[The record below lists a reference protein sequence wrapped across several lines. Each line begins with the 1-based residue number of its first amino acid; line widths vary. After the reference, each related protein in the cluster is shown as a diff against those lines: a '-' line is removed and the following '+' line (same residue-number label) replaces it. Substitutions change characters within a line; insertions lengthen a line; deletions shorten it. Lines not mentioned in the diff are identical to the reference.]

1 MNAEERFMTE
11 PVTLERIYDVNLHAS
26 VVLEAARERM
36 LEPHPRKVAPSYT
49 GNQVATLC
57 GIKKPRLNYLVSRPN
72 STLPLGTVDST
83 QSRNRL
89 FSLAETR
96 EWVKQIS
103 DQYIPRPDG
112 SKAFIISCSNLK
124 GGSTKTTTALHLAQ
138 GLTLRGR
145 KVLLVDLDSQ
155 CSLTTLC
162 DRMPESEVRD
172 DETVLPFFNGDQ
184 PDLAYA
190 AKPTYWDGI
199 DLIPATFSVFNVEVT
214 LPIAASEDPD
224 FEFWSLL
231 QEGLEPLRNSYDV
244 IILDTPPS
252 LSYLTF
258 NAIFAA
264 NGIVMPLPPESL
276 DFASSAM
283 FWRLFS
289 DLFRIVDR
297 RLERNGQP
305 KLNKVF
311 DFVSVL
317 LSKVNTQ
324 NVATSVVRSWIA
336 AAYEEMV
343 LPVEIPISSVTSGK
357 ASEFGSIY
365 DISQYQGDR
374 RTYQRIREACDRFVE
389 LIDHQIIAA
398 WQRETR

>member
-1 MNAEERFMTE
+1 MNAESRFTSR
-11 PVTLERIYDVNLHAS
+11 PVTLDRIYEVNAHANI
-26 VVLEAARERM
+26 VLEAARERM
-36 LEPHPRKVAPSYT
+36 LEPHPRKRPPVYT
-49 GNQVATLC
+49 GNQVAALC
-57 GIKKPRLNYLVSRPN
+57 GIAKTRLNYLAGRPN
-72 STLPLGTVDST
+72 CALPVGNVEG
-83 QSRNRL
+83 RNRL
-89 FSLAETR
+89 FSLAEAR
-96 EWVKQIS
+96 QWVQGVS
-103 DQYIPRPDG
+103 EQYFPRPAG
-112 SKAFIISCSNLK
+112 AKAFIISCSNLK

-162 DRMPESEVRD
+162 DRMPESEVK
-172 DETVLPFFNGDQ
+172 DEETILPYFNGDED
-184 PDLAYA
+184 DLRYA

-231 QEGLEPLRNSYDV
+231 ENGLAPLRDDYDV

-305 KLNKVF
+305 KLHKVF
-311 DFVSVL
+311 DFVNVV

-324 NVATSVVRSWIA
+324 NVATSIVRSWIV

-343 LPVEIPISSVTSGK
+343 LPVEIPISGVTSGK

-365 DISQYQGDR
+365 DISQYHGDR

-389 LIDHQIIAA
+389 LVDQQIISA
-398 WQRETR
+398 WTRES